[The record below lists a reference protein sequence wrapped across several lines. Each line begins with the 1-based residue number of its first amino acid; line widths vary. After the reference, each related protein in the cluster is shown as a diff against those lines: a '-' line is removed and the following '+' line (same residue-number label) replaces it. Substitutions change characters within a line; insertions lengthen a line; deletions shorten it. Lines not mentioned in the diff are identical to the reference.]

1 MSGAWQEFE
10 AESRDSSR
18 RLLVLGAVLAV
29 AVLAALR
36 FLGGGL
42 KSEDTTSP
50 AAAAMVEAE
59 AEPRVRIESMTE
71 VEPPVPAGQGSAPSS
86 RGGSQSYVGV
96 YECVVNGQRV
106 VSDHPCGA
114 DAQARTLVVDQPDPR
129 DVARQQQRTWAAQ
142 AGSGSAPRMAAPA
155 SSSVPSQVPQV
166 APESLPNEA
175 ACAAVDQA
183 IANLNSRMRAGYT
196 SQQGEWLRA
205 EWHDLQK
212 RREALQCGRR

>member
-18 RLLVLGAVLAV
+18 RLLVLAAVIAV

-36 FLGGGL
+36 YFGAEPDE
-42 KSEDTTSP
+42 S
-50 AAAAMVEAE
+50 VEA
-59 AEPRVRIESMTE
+59 ASEPLLLTPTPE
-71 VEPPVPAGQGSAPSS
+71 VAYDIDQLTRPEDALPPVTEQRPQAGN
-86 RGGSQSYVGV
+86 QSYVGV

-114 DAQARTLVVDQPDPR
+114 DAQVRTLVVDRPDPR

-142 AGSGSAPRMAAPA
+142 AGSGSAPRVAAPVRSA
-155 SSSVPSQVPQV
+155 VPSQVAPV
-166 APESLPNEA
+166 ASPNEA
-175 ACAAVDQA
+175 ACAAIDEA
-183 IANLNSRMRAGYT
+183 IANLNARMRAGYT

-212 RREALQCGRR
+212 QREALRCGRR

>member
-10 AESRDSSR
+10 RESRDSSR

-29 AVLAALR
+29 ALLAGLQ

-42 KSEDTTSP
+42 RSGGTASP
-50 AAAAMVEAE
+50 AAPARMEAE

-71 VEPPVPAGQGSAPSS
+71 VDPPVPAGPSAASSS

-114 DAQARTLVVDQPDPR
+114 DAQARMLVVDQPDPR

-142 AGSGSAPRMAAPA
+142 APSAPRAP
-155 SSSVPSQVPQV
+155 SVPRTSGAGPATAAASAVPANV
-166 APESLPNEA
+166 D
-175 ACAAVDQA
+175 ACAAVDRE
-183 IANLNSRMRAGYT
+183 IAALNARMRQRYD
-196 SQQGEWLRA
+196 SQEGEWLRA
-205 EWHDLQK
+205 RWHDLQK
-212 RREALQCGRR
+212 RREALDCGRR

>member
-1 MSGAWQEFE
+1 
-10 AESRDSSR
+10 
-18 RLLVLGAVLAV
+18 LLVLAGVIALAVLAG
-29 AVLAALR
+29 LQ

-42 KSEDTTSP
+42 RSGDTASP
-50 AAAAMVEAE
+50 ATPARMEAE

-71 VEPPVPAGQGSAPSS
+71 VEPPVPAGPAAAPSG

-96 YECVVNGQRV
+96 YECMVNGQRV

-114 DAQARTLVVDQPDPR
+114 DAQARTLVVDRPDPR

-142 AGSGSAPRMAAPA
+142 AGSPPRVGPPA
-155 SSSVPSQVPQV
+155 RSSVRSQV
-166 APESLPNEA
+166 APQSLPNQA
-175 ACAAVDQA
+175 ACEAIDQA

-196 SQQGEWLRA
+196 SAEGEWLRA

-212 RREALQCGRR
+212 RREALDCGRR